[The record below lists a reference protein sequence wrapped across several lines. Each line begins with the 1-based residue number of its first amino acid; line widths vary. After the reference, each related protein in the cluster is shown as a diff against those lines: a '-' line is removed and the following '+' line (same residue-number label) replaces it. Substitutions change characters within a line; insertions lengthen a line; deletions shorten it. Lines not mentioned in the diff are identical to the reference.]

1 MKNFDVKNARNLTML
16 VDFYELTMGNG
27 YFKNGL
33 ENKIAYFDMYFR
45 RVPDGGGYCIM
56 AGLDQLIDYLLNLTA
71 KKIIIPE
78 SHTINLNEIGT
89 RLKNIRTSLNLS
101 LRDLGKKLNCSFSA
115 FAAYERG
122 EKLINSEIL
131 VSFAILS
138 NHSIDYILGRTPTK
152 NLLIDKK
159 KR

>member
-1 MKNFDVKNARNLTML
+1 MNNNHNNLETL
-16 VDFYELTMGNG
+16 RELNNLKAKDIAEKLGV
-27 YFKNGL
+27 YKSVYSEW
-33 ENKIAYFDMYFR
+33 ENNKTPIPTKRLIKLANIYQ
-45 RVPDGGGYCIM
+45 IN
-56 AGLDQLIDYLLNLTA
+56 IDYLLNLTA

>member
-1 MKNFDVKNARNLTML
+1 MNNNHNNLETL
-16 VDFYELTMGNG
+16 RELNNLKAKDIAEKLGV
-27 YFKNGL
+27 YKSVYSEW
-33 ENKIAYFDMYFR
+33 ENNKTPIPTKRLIELANIYQ
-45 RVPDGGGYCIM
+45 IN
-56 AGLDQLIDYLLNLTA
+56 IDYLLNLTA

-78 SHTINLNEIGT
+78 SPTINLNEIGT

>member
-1 MKNFDVKNARNLTML
+1 MNNNHNNLETL
-16 VDFYELTMGNG
+16 RELNNLKAKDIAEKLGV
-27 YFKNGL
+27 YKSVYSEW
-33 ENKIAYFDMYFR
+33 ENNKTPIPTKRLIELANIYQ
-45 RVPDGGGYCIM
+45 IN
-56 AGLDQLIDYLLNLTA
+56 IDYLLNLTA

-101 LRDLGKKLNCSFSA
+101 LRDLGKKLNCSFST

>member
-1 MKNFDVKNARNLTML
+1 MPKNNLYKIRESNDLKAKDIAEKLGVYKSVYSEWENNKTPIPTKRL
-16 VDFYELTMGNG
+16 IELANI
-27 YFKNGL
+27 YQIN
-33 ENKIAYFDMYFR
+33 
-45 RVPDGGGYCIM
+45 
-56 AGLDQLIDYLLNLTA
+56 IDYLLNLTA

-78 SHTINLNEIGT
+78 SHTITLNEIGT

>member
-1 MKNFDVKNARNLTML
+1 MNNNHNNLETL
-16 VDFYELTMGNG
+16 RELNNLKAKDIAEKLGV
-27 YFKNGL
+27 YKSVYSEW
-33 ENKIAYFDMYFR
+33 ENNKTPIPTKRLIELANIYQ
-45 RVPDGGGYCIM
+45 IN
-56 AGLDQLIDYLLNLTA
+56 IDYLLNLTA

>member
-1 MKNFDVKNARNLTML
+1 MNNNHNNLETL
-16 VDFYELTMGNG
+16 RELNNLKAKDIAEKLGV
-27 YFKNGL
+27 YKSVYSEW
-33 ENKIAYFDMYFR
+33 ENNKTPIPTKRLIELANIYQ
-45 RVPDGGGYCIM
+45 IN
-56 AGLDQLIDYLLNLTA
+56 IDYLLNLTA

-89 RLKNIRTSLNLS
+89 RLKNIRTFLNLS

>member
-1 MKNFDVKNARNLTML
+1 MNNNHNNLETL
-16 VDFYELTMGNG
+16 RELNNLKAKDIAEKLGV
-27 YFKNGL
+27 YKSVYSEW
-33 ENKIAYFDMYFR
+33 ENNKTPIPTKRLIELANIYQ
-45 RVPDGGGYCIM
+45 IN
-56 AGLDQLIDYLLNLTA
+56 IDYLLNLTA

-152 NLLIDKK
+152 KLLIDKK

>member
-1 MKNFDVKNARNLTML
+1 MNNNHNNLETL
-16 VDFYELTMGNG
+16 RELNNLKAKDIAEKLGV
-27 YFKNGL
+27 YKSVYSER
-33 ENKIAYFDMYFR
+33 ENNKTPIPTKRLIELANIYQ
-45 RVPDGGGYCIM
+45 IN
-56 AGLDQLIDYLLNLTA
+56 IDYLLNLTA

-152 NLLIDKK
+152 KLLIDKK

>member
-1 MKNFDVKNARNLTML
+1 MNNNHNNLETL
-16 VDFYELTMGNG
+16 RELNNLKAKDIAEKLGV
-27 YFKNGL
+27 YKSVYSEW
-33 ENKIAYFDMYFR
+33 ENNKTPIPTKRLIELANIYQ
-45 RVPDGGGYCIM
+45 IN
-56 AGLDQLIDYLLNLTA
+56 IDYLLNLTA

-78 SHTINLNEIGT
+78 SHTITLNEIGT

>member
-1 MKNFDVKNARNLTML
+1 MNNNHNNLETL
-16 VDFYELTMGNG
+16 RELNNLKAKDIAEKLGV
-27 YFKNGL
+27 YKSVYSEW
-33 ENKIAYFDMYFR
+33 ENNKTPIPTKRLIELANIYQ
-45 RVPDGGGYCIM
+45 IN
-56 AGLDQLIDYLLNLTA
+56 IDYLLNLTT
-71 KKIIIPE
+71 KKITIPE

>member
-1 MKNFDVKNARNLTML
+1 MNNNHNNLETL
-16 VDFYELTMGNG
+16 RELNNLKAKDIAEKLGV
-27 YFKNGL
+27 YKSVYSEW
-33 ENKIAYFDMYFR
+33 ENNKTPIPTKRLIELANIYQ
-45 RVPDGGGYCIM
+45 IN
-56 AGLDQLIDYLLNLTA
+56 IDYLLNLTA

-115 FAAYERG
+115 FAAYERS

>member
-1 MKNFDVKNARNLTML
+1 MNNNHNNLETL
-16 VDFYELTMGNG
+16 RELNNLKAKDIAEKLGV
-27 YFKNGL
+27 YKSVYSEW
-33 ENKIAYFDMYFR
+33 ENNKTPIPTKRLIELANIYQ
-45 RVPDGGGYCIM
+45 IN
-56 AGLDQLIDYLLNLTA
+56 IDYLLNLTA

-138 NHSIDYILGRTPTK
+138 NHSIDYILRRTPTK